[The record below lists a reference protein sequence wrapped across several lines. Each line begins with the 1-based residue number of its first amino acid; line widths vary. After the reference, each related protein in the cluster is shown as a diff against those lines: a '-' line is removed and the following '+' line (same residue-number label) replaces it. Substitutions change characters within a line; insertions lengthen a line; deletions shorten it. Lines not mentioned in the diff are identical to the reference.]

1 MIEFYKVDYER
12 AIIIFDRLWL
22 LIDLSDWYIPFCFR
36 ITCCGNNNRIY
47 NVRLS
52 LLCFNILFCVDEDSY
67 DKGE

>member
-1 MIEFYKVDYER
+1 MIEFNKSDYEK
-12 AIIIFDRLWL
+12 AIIIFNRLWL

-36 ITCCGNNNRIY
+36 ITCFGNNNRIY
-47 NVRLS
+47 NIRLS